1 MGVAMPSFFLP
12 FADSPEQAERLYVV
26 LQGQNPYPANPGRLF
41 QIVFRDHSRIVTA
54 QVGKDLLLWAEPI
67 SPVLAIIETNT
78 LLTIHTQLRGG
89 LSATPILVSSRKVTE
104 RVYFDDFPAHS

>member
-1 MGVAMPSFFLP
+1 MPNFFVP
-12 FADSPEQAERLYVV
+12 FADSPEQRDRVYATFR
-26 LQGQNPYPANPGRLF
+26 GQNPYPANPGRLF
-41 QIVFRDHSRIVTA
+41 QIVFQDHGRMVTA
-54 QVGKDLLLWAEPI
+54 QVGKDLLLWAEPT
-67 SPVLAIIETNT
+67 SPVLAIIETDT